1 VIAGAA
7 KKSPLSIIKA
17 KTIVWVSDEDDND
30 PFEAEKIWTAKCV
43 GPVAA
48 KDLTKEE
55 KGFWYWLSFVK
66 CTSNYK
72 YPRKNVILTEQAAR
86 LFAYEV

>member
-1 VIAGAA
+1 M
-7 KKSPLSIIKA
+7 SPLFCIIA
-17 KTIVWVSDEDDND
+17 KTIVWVSDEDGND
-30 PFEAEKIWTAKCV
+30 PFEAEKILTGKCV

-55 KGFWYWLSFVK
+55 KGPWYWLSFVK

-72 YPRKNVILTEQAAR
+72 YPRKNVFLTEQAAR
-86 LFAYEV
+86 L

>member
-1 VIAGAA
+1 
-7 KKSPLSIIKA
+7 
-17 KTIVWVSDEDDND
+17 VSDEDDND

-43 GPVAA
+43 GRVAA
-48 KDLTKEE
+48 KDLEKSE
-55 KGFWYWLSFVK
+55 KGPWYWLSFVK

-72 YPRKNVILTEQAAR
+72 YPRKHVFLTEQAAR